1 MFCVLC
7 YIHFSADSSERTER
21 LSKEQV
27 MKLTS
32 AHLRSSLTLREML
45 DLGKNCLLTEKDI
58 DRWIHN
64 IFKYN

>member
-1 MFCVLC
+1 
-7 YIHFSADSSERTER
+7 
-21 LSKEQV
+21 

-45 DLGKNCLLTEKDI
+45 DLGKNCLLTEKEI